1 MFNLPVILL
10 KGTFLLPNKELRL
23 EISDKLSKS
32 IIDEAEIFHSN
43 NLLIV
48 SRTDDFDNYEVENLP
63 NIGVF
68 STIEKKYVLPD
79 GRIRVIIKGK
89 KRVKILKYLNPNKDN
104 LESIVSILQENKISS
119 EVEENLVKKLYNE
132 VDSFVKLI
140 PSVSNSLINEIENI
154 KSLSLMTDIVCNN
167 IISEKESLYPYLIEV
182 NPIKRLELILNYI
195 YKEKKMFNI
204 DNVLNNKVQKNL
216 NEQEKKYVL
225 REKVKLIRQELGE
238 IHKKEDEIQL
248 LREKVNKLDASSNI
262 KNRILAEISRYE
274 NSSDTSLEVMSI
286 RTYIDWM
293 LSLPWNKKTKD
304 YNNIS
309 VIKKR
314 LDKSHYGLEEVK
326 QRIIEYLAV
335 KKSSKN
341 LNSPIICL
349 VGPPGTG
356 KTTLA
361 YSIAKSINKK
371 FVKLSVGG
379 VNDEAIIKGHTRTYM
394 ASMPGGIV
402 DGLKR
407 VKTSNPVFLI
417 DEIDKM
423 TSSIKGD
430 PESSLLEVLDPTQ
443 NKYFKDNYIDEEID
457 LSNVLFITTAND
469 ISNLSS
475 ALKDRLEVIN
485 ISGYTELE
493 KLSITRKYLL
503 PTILKRHGLLSLD
516 ISDDEILEIIKYY
529 TKESGLRELERML
542 SKIVRKIVLDNS
554 LNNKNNNKVQ
564 SIKYY
569 LGNRVYTDK
578 SIVYEIG
585 VSNALACTNYG
596 GDVQQIET
604 TYYEGNKL
612 IITGN
617 ASNTIKESAQ
627 IALSYIK
634 ANYKLFNIDKKVLNN
649 TIHINIP
656 DIATKKDG
664 PSAGVSI
671 TSSIISA
678 LSNMGIESDIAFTGE
693 ITLRGS
699 ILPVGGIKEKVIGA
713 YLNGIKIV
721 FIPYLNKNELDTIPD
736 EIKDKIKFIPVSN
749 YKEVFKYLNKESS

>member
-23 EISDKLSKS
+23 EISDDLSKS

-43 NLLIV
+43 NLLVV
-48 SRTDDFDNYEVENLP
+48 SRTDNFDNYEVDKLP
-63 NIGVF
+63 QIGLF
-68 STIEKKYVLPD
+68 SKIEKKYILPD
-79 GRIRVIIKGK
+79 GKIRVIIRGK
-89 KRVKILKYLNPNKDN
+89 KRVRVLKYLNPNKDN
-104 LESIVSILQENKISS
+104 LESIVSIIDENKISA

-132 VDSFVKLI
+132 VEAFVKLV
-140 PSVSNSLINEIENI
+140 PTVSNSLMNEIGDI
-154 KSLSLMTDIVCNN
+154 KSLSLMTDTVCNN
-167 IISEKESLYPYLIEV
+167 IISEKESLYPYLIEI
-182 NPIKRLELILNYI
+182 NPIRRLELILNYI

-216 NEQEKKYVL
+216 NDQEKKYVL
-225 REKVKLIRQELGE
+225 REKVKLIKEELGE
-238 IHKKEDEIQL
+238 VHKKEDEVEL
-248 LREKVNKLDASSNI
+248 LREKTNKLDAPSNI
-262 KNRILAEISRYE
+262 KNRILTEINRYE
-274 NSSDTSLEVMSI
+274 NASDTSLELMSI

-293 LSLPWNKKTKD
+293 ISLPWNKKTKD
-304 YNNIS
+304 YNNLS
-309 VIKKR
+309 VISKR
-314 LDKSHYGLEEVK
+314 LNKSHYGLEEVK

-335 KKSSKN
+335 KKNSNS

-371 FVKLSVGG
+371 FVKISVGG
-379 VNDEAIIKGHTRTYM
+379 ANDEAIIKGHTRTYM
-394 ASMPGGIV
+394 ASMPGRIV

-407 VKTSNPVFLI
+407 AKTSNPVFLI

-423 TSSIKGD
+423 SSSTKGD

-457 LSNVLFITTAND
+457 LSDVLFITTAND

-493 KLSITRKYLL
+493 KLNITRQYLL
-503 PTILKRHGLLSLD
+503 PTILKKHGLSSLN
-516 ISDDEILEIIKYY
+516 ISDEKILQIIRFY

-542 SKIVRKIVLDNS
+542 SKIVRKVVLDIN
-554 LNNKNNNKVQ
+554 LNHNKNIE
-564 SIKYY
+564 IKSLKNY
-569 LGNRVYTDK
+569 LGNKIYLNK
-578 SIVYEIG
+578 KIVSEIG

-604 TYYEGNKL
+604 TYYEGHDL

-617 ASNTIKESAQ
+617 ASDTIKESAQ

-634 ANYKLFNIDKKVLNN
+634 ANYKMFDIDKNILDN

-656 DIATKKDG
+656 NIATKKDG
-664 PSAGVSI
+664 PSAGVAI

-678 LSNMGIESDIAFTGE
+678 FKNTGIKSDIAFTGE
-693 ITLRGS
+693 ITLRGN
-699 ILPVGGIKEKVIGA
+699 ILPVGGIKEKTIGA
-713 YLNGIKIV
+713 YINGISVV
-721 FIPYLNKNELDTIPD
+721 FIPCMNKNELDTIPK

-749 YKEVFKYLNKESS
+749 YKQIFEFLNK